1 MKSPGLMPAFLTL
14 LVAGPQAALAK
25 LEVHEAYYRPDAVE
39 YSWELGDIQS
49 AGSLHLYV
57 KNVSDEPV
65 TIQEVRLF
73 GSTVRRLVAQP
84 LPMTN
89 RKIYWF
95 RIVPNPVG
103 PGEVANI
110 LIRLAR
116 EPEERVVAVT
126 VETEA
131 GQSLEVPIALRRPE
145 ISLSYVTFS
154 EDFRT
159 VYAYV
164 RRDAQESRPTGAL
177 DAPQEGKR
185 PRFAISRVMLDGKE
199 VTDQCFVPDPG
210 FFRGLALVKI
220 ALEKPV
226 ERGSVH
232 TLKVEAGNLAST
244 AYQVRAT
251 KPLFA
256 IGSYWVPP
264 AEEGYNLALSFAQAP
279 KEYLDILAERGL
291 LGGGD
296 YFPAHGQTEWDRE
309 SLGAY
314 LKSLNDHPALH
325 LVYLDDEPDCRDFEY
340 AGERRTELG
349 YTAMSMV
356 RKMEFLREVCPKHPT
371 FIAIDNTWRPA
382 NYFVYG
388 ELADI
393 MAPHWYGSEIR
404 HCAGQS
410 AQVKRAVEPRP
421 AYYTPWLDSRK
432 RPQTA
437 DDMRLRAYYP
447 ISEGMKG
454 LIYYS
459 WKFAATMTPD
469 KGVEL
474 RAAMTEMHKELQA
487 VGPLLIKGELLPIA
501 SSNRSDLKLSAFL
514 CGDEAVVLMVI
525 NENRDDF
532 RYSDTNLD
540 GEGKSKGKLRQVLPT
555 KDVRIDLALPD
566 WFSPAEV
573 TEAIGGKTEPV
584 LHTVSSPGLSLHFP
598 EVGLTK
604 MIVVRRY
611 PGKRP
616 RQVELA
622 DGKPDGGDYLSDLKP
637 ARIRTTSFYQD
648 RTIAKQPI
656 VLAGKTYEKGVT
668 MAAPAEVVYRLEKRY
683 ATIEAVIGMHVAD
696 LETNEALKKVLQ
708 TLPPCETHRRATFRV
723 YVDDVKVFDSGL
735 FTLESQPRP
744 IRLDVSYASELKL
757 VLDEEITPGGDY
769 GIWANAK
776 LRRK

>member
-1 MKSPGLMPAFLTL
+1 MLAFVAL
-14 LVAGPQAALAK
+14 LVTGPATAFAQ
-25 LEVHEAYYRPDAVE
+25 LEVHEAYYRPDAVQ
-39 YSWELGDIQS
+39 YSWKLGDIQS

-57 KNVSDEPV
+57 KNASDKPA
-65 TIQEVRLF
+65 TIRAVRLL
-73 GSTVRRLVAQP
+73 GSTVRRLVAEP

-89 RKIYWF
+89 RKVYWF

-103 PGEVANI
+103 PGEVASV

-116 EPEERVVAVT
+116 EPKERAIDVAV
-126 VETEA
+126 ETDA
-131 GQSLEVPIALRRPE
+131 GQSLEVPIALRRPD

-154 EDFRT
+154 EDLRT
-159 VYAYV
+159 VYVYV
-164 RRDAQESRPTGAL
+164 RREVGTTHPAGAL
-177 DAPQEGKR
+177 HAPQEGTR
-185 PRFAISRVMLDGKE
+185 PRSAISRVMLDGRD
-199 VTDQCFVPDPG
+199 VTDRCFVPDPG
-210 FFRGLALVKI
+210 FFHGLALVKI

-232 TLKVEAGNLAST
+232 TIKVEAGNLAST
-244 AYQVRAT
+244 AYQVRAI

-279 KEYLDILAERGL
+279 KEYLDILTERGL

-309 SLGAY
+309 SMGAY
-314 LKSLNDHPALH
+314 LRSLNDHPALH

-447 ISEGMKG
+447 IAEGMKG

-459 WKFAATMTPD
+459 WKFAATTTPD
-469 KGVEL
+469 KGKEL
-474 RAAMTEMHKELQA
+474 RAAMTEMHQELQA
-487 VGPLLIKGELLPIA
+487 VAPLLIKGELLPIA
-501 SSNRSDLKLSAFL
+501 SANRSDLKLSAFL
-514 CGDEAVVLMVI
+514 CGGEAVVLMVI
-525 NENRDDF
+525 NENRNDF

-540 GEGKSKGKLRQVLPT
+540 EEGKSKGKLRQVLPT
-555 KDVRIDLALPD
+555 KNVRIDLALPD
-566 WFSPAEV
+566 WFSPGDVSEV
-573 TEAIGGKTEPV
+573 VGGETKSV
-584 LHTVSSPGLSLHFP
+584 SHTITSPGISLRLLD
-598 EVGLTK
+598 VGLTK
-604 MIVVRRY
+604 MIVVRR
-611 PGKRP
+611 GSEKGP
-616 RQVELA
+616 RQITLGQGEA
-622 DGKPDGGDYLSDLKP
+622 FDHLSDLKP
-637 ARIRTTSFYQD
+637 TRIRTTNFLLNK
-648 RTIAKQPI
+648 TIGRRPL
-656 VLAGKTYEKGVT
+656 VLAGKTHDRGVT
-668 MAAPAEVVYRLEKRY
+668 MAAPAEVTYRVDGKY
-683 ATIEAVIGMHVAD
+683 TSFEALIGMYVAD
-696 LETNEALKKVLQ
+696 LETNEALKKALQ
-708 TLPPCETHRRATFRV
+708 ALPPSETHRRGSFRV
-723 YVDDVKVFDSGL
+723 YVDGVKKFDSGL
-735 FTLESQPRP
+735 MTLESRPRP
-744 IRLDVSYASELKL
+744 IKVDVSYAKELRL

-769 GIWANAK
+769 GIWANAR